1 MSSVDSQNDP
11 KDVNAIKYLH
21 EIFAIQQKAFLADQ
35 SPSIETRIGNLHKLA
50 GMLMSNR

>member
-1 MSSVDSQNDP
+1 MSSADSDP

-21 EIFAIQQKAFLADQ
+21 EIFAIQSKAFLADQ
-35 SPSIETRIGNLHKLA
+35 SPSVETRIGYLHKLA